1 MPDEVLPPSDRGERS
16 ETFSLGGGYP
26 RGIAKGCPLKTPRTP
41 AELRQVSFL
50 GGAAPSGHNIFSA
63 NRSKMLLSPPKGKGG
78 RRLAPCRFLYSR
90 FFLLASFHLMG
101 VARWPRAVQRHQ
113 VLEENSPRVLR
124 QDEWR
129 AVPPGSTG
137 KNDPYPPK
145 RNASGHWGSRGVSP
159 LAGSR
164 GWPRV
169 EGLGRE
175 ASLPS
180 LAFWELFLH
189 RKSSPG
195 GPGGGAPPFTRKA
208 GHRPARE
215 GRRSR
220 PPPPLAEGH
229 RFPPAR
235 ASLCKE
241 AKRPARKRLTPPG
254 RQ

>member
-1 MPDEVLPPSDRGERS
+1 MSR
-16 ETFSLGGGYP
+16 LGRNVAFFRFP
-26 RGIAKGCPLKTPRTP
+26 HFT
-41 AELRQVSFL
+41 
-50 GGAAPSGHNIFSA
+50 
-63 NRSKMLLSPPKGKGG
+63 LLSSSHPDG
-78 RRLAPCRFLYSR
+78 RGSVAILVCGCSP
-90 FFLLASFHLMG
+90 LLEAYW
-101 VARWPRAVQRHQ
+101 R
-113 VLEENSPRVLR
+113 RVLR

-129 AVPPGSTG
+129 ADSLGSMG
-137 KNDPYPPK
+137 KPDSCPLK
-145 RNASGHWGSRGVSP
+145 RNASGNWGSRGVSP

-195 GPGGGAPPFTRKA
+195 GVEGGAPPHKTA
-208 GHRPARE
+208 CGPQARSAE

-220 PPPPLAEGH
+220 PPPSSAEDH

-241 AKRPARKRLTPPG
+241 VKRPV
-254 RQ
+254 RQRTIDLPVSTMRWETSGFM